1 MDRVNGWAEV
11 LQRLGD
17 VEGNIPARLF
27 IHRRCGRLVE
37 TLPSLQHDPSRP
49 EDVLKVDAD
58 GEGVGRD
65 DAADALGIWWRRKRL
80 EAGNYA
86 LSGLGWLRGRYSQG
100 VALGYRMAPRWGDN
114 IEGVLSRGVAPG
126 YRRAPRWGEGAAM
139 PDGEPMLL
147 RTMGRLVRGGW
158 RRCRGDCPRLARGTK
173 TCRERSRRLGFGI
186 GRGSGGRQKHPEN
199 VGGGVGIAV
208 GRKEVC
214 E

>member
-100 VALGYRMAPRWGDN
+100 VALGYRMAPRWGAGAG
-114 IEGVLSRGVAPG
+114 ERGWCSWGVAPG
-126 YRRAPRWGEGAAM
+126 YRMAPRWG
-139 PDGEPMLL
+139 
-147 RTMGRLVRGGW
+147 GGW
-158 RRCRGDCPRLARGTK
+158 A
-173 TCRERSRRLGFGI
+173 
-186 GRGSGGRQKHPEN
+186 GRGERAVAGVAEDDVVEDFGFEELANADEVAGENYALAFWWQKRMP
-199 VGGGVGIAV
+199 
-208 GRKEVC
+208 
-214 E
+214 

>member
-1 MDRVNGWAEV
+1 MFRIRDAVFPQSMPGFLSADIFRTQAGPASRFFVAAGCEDLGGGLRYEIAPFQGW
-11 LQRLGD
+11 
-17 VEGNIPARLF
+17 F
-27 IHRRCGRLVE
+27 
-37 TLPSLQHDPSRP
+37 
-49 EDVLKVDAD
+49 
-58 GEGVGRD
+58 
-65 DAADALGIWWRRKRL
+65 
-80 EAGNYA
+80 
-86 LSGLGWLRGRYSQG
+86 GLGARYSQG

>member
-100 VALGYRMAPRWGDN
+100 VALGYRMAPRWGAGAG
-114 IEGVLSRGVAPG
+114 ERGWCSWGVAPG
-126 YRRAPRWGEGAAM
+126 YRMAPRWG
-139 PDGEPMLL
+139 
-147 RTMGRLVRGGW
+147 GGW
-158 RRCRGDCPRLARGTK
+158 A
-173 TCRERSRRLGFGI
+173 
-186 GRGSGGRQKHPEN
+186 
-199 VGGGVGIAV
+199 
-208 GRKEVC
+208 
-214 E
+214 